1 MLKQIAGIIATVS
14 LLMVSHIATA
24 VEIGQLDQATVT
36 VDSRSTHARN
46 QALQQALFN
55 VLLLNSGAKE
65 LQDNSQI
72 QAALADASSMVVQY
86 DYDQTNDGLQLNVTF
101 DHDKVINLLRTT
113 NLPVWGKQRPL
124 TLVWLASDSDGERHL
139 VSDESTSAEH
149 QAFIKASK
157 TRGIPLMFPLLDLDD
172 LMAINVNDVRGQ
184 FTNTVAK
191 ASSRYAA
198 DYFAMVS
205 FDSDVSAT
213 DSTGTTAPA
222 SKVHY
227 QAALYGKS
235 AESNPY
241 APALVSSSGDADSR
255 EAAIDEMMLALS
267 DYFVQQY
274 AATDSGQANSADI
287 EFSNVAHMRQL
298 VEIEAFFRQLTAVK
312 HFNIKSIRGN
322 HVIYQLQLFGSR
334 DDLSNVLRLEQRI
347 QADPNVAAPLP
358 TDNSNNALI
367 GVYRWNAQ

>member
-1 MLKQIAGIIATVS
+1 MLKQIAGIIAAIT
-14 LLMVSHIATA
+14 LLMVSQIATA

-36 VDSRSTHARN
+36 VDSRSHHARN

-55 VLLLNSGAKE
+55 VLLLNSGAKA
-65 LQDNSQI
+65 LQDNPQI
-72 QAALADASSMVVQY
+72 QSVLKDASSMVVQY
-86 DYDQTNDGLQLNVTF
+86 DYDQTSEGLQLNVTF
-101 DHDKVINLLRTT
+101 DHDKLIRLLRDT

-139 VSDESTSAEH
+139 VSDESTAAEH

-157 TRGIPLMFPLLDLDD
+157 SRGIPLMFPLLDLDD
-172 LMAINVNDVRGQ
+172 LMAVNVNDVRGQ

-191 ASSRYAA
+191 ASRRYAA

-205 FDSDVSAT
+205 FDNVGGNNADEQ
-213 DSTGTTAPA
+213 
-222 SKVHY
+222 KVHY
-227 QAALYGKS
+227 QAALYAQS
-235 AESNPY
+235 ADVNPY
-241 APALVSSSGDADSR
+241 APALVSRTGEADSR
-255 EAAIDEMMLALS
+255 EDAIDAIMLSLS

-274 AATDSGQANSADI
+274 AATDSGQANAADI

-298 VEIEAFFRQLTAVK
+298 VDIEAFFRQLTAVK

-347 QADPNVAAPLP
+347 QADNDVAAMPLP
-358 TDNSNNALI
+358 SENSNNALI